1 MEPAQGASKPK
12 HTGILT
18 RGNLGVLV
26 GIMALAIMSRFD
38 SIISPSVAAIQASF
52 PHADPSTVESVVSI
66 GSSAAIVSALL
77 FGQLLTRMSFR
88 TAACISCLCV
98 ALGGLMPLVVHSS
111 VSQLLVFALVVGF
124 GVGIATTVL
133 PSLSARFFRGKQLAA
148 LMGLVLAVQDGSSM
162 LVLALGGVLAKGGWL
177 HNYWLYFLAL
187 PALVLVIFMVP
198 GVGAVEEES
207 EKAVRSEASSS
218 SQKSGQCWWATISC
232 ILIGFLSIFLVA
244 VLYNKLAVYIAKYG
258 LGSTS
263 AAGVALMFN
272 TGSSVV
278 IGLGINGIKRICR
291 QWTIPAAFLLMALG
305 ALLFLTTR
313 SFPLVC
319 LSAFLIGSG
328 SAINMATCPFFLSN
342 LTPHRRYPLVMGVF
356 SATTSL
362 GFTASTWVFKAFSS
376 AFGLDPVTGSFMGML
391 IIALLAAVMLSLV
404 RFQSCVES
412 RFIEQ

>member
-1 MEPAQGASKPK
+1 MEPAQGTSKSK
-12 HTGILT
+12 DTGVLA
-18 RGNLGVLV
+18 RRNLGVLV
-26 GIMALAIMSRFD
+26 GIMALAVMSRFD

-88 TAACISCLCV
+88 TAGCISCLCV
-98 ALGGLMPLVVHSS
+98 ALGGLMPLFVHSS
-111 VSQLLVFALVVGF
+111 VSQLLLFALVVGF

-133 PSLSARFFRGKQLAA
+133 PSLSARFFRGKKLAA

-162 LVLALGGVLAKGGWL
+162 LILALGGFLARGGWL

-207 EKAVRSEASSS
+207 EKALRSEASSS
-218 SQKSGQCWWATISC
+218 RKGGQCWWATISC

-244 VLYNKLAVYIAKYG
+244 VLYNKLAVYIGKYG
-258 LGSTS
+258 LGGTS
-263 AAGVALMFN
+263 AAGLALMFN

-278 IGLGINGIKRICR
+278 IGLSINGIKRVCR
-291 QWTIPAAFLLMALG
+291 QWTIPVAFLLMALG

-328 SAINMATCPFFLSN
+328 SAINMATCPFLLSN

-362 GFTASTWVFKAFSS
+362 GFTASTWVFKVFSRV
-376 AFGLDPVTGSFMGML
+376 FGLDPVTGSFMGML
-391 IIALLAAVMLSLV
+391 IIALLAAATLSLV

-412 RFIEQ
+412 RFIER

>member
-1 MEPAQGASKPK
+1 MEPAQDTSKPK
-12 HTGILT
+12 DTGILT
-18 RGNLGVLV
+18 RRNLGVLV

-77 FGQLLTRMSFR
+77 FGQLLTRMSFK

-98 ALGGLMPLVVHSS
+98 ALGGLMPLLVHSS
-111 VSQLLVFALVVGF
+111 VSQLLWFALVVGF

-133 PSLSARFFRGKQLAA
+133 PSLSARFFRGKRLAA

-162 LVLALGGVLAKGGWL
+162 LVLALGGLLAKGGWL

-187 PALVLVIFMVP
+187 PALVLVAFMVP

-207 EKAVRSEASSS
+207 PKAIGSEASPSRNDR
-218 SQKSGQCWWATISC
+218 QCWWAIISC

-258 LGSTS
+258 LGGTS

-291 QWTIPAAFLLMALG
+291 QWTIPVAFLLMALG

-319 LSAFLIGSG
+319 LSAFLVGSG
-328 SAINMATCPFFLSN
+328 SAINMATCPFLLSN
-342 LTPHRRYPLVMGVF
+342 LTQDRRYPLVMGVF

-362 GFTASTWVFKAFSS
+362 GFTASTWAFKAFSS
-376 AFGLDPVTGSFMGML
+376 AFGVDPVTGSFIGML
-391 IIALLAAVMLSLV
+391 IIALLAAVILSLV
-404 RFQSCVES
+404 RFQSRVES
-412 RFIEQ
+412 HFIER

>member
-1 MEPAQGASKPK
+1 MEPDPCASKSK
-12 HTGILT
+12 DTGILT
-18 RGNLGVLV
+18 RRNLGVLV

-77 FGQLLTRMSFR
+77 FGQLLTRMSFK
-88 TAACISCLCV
+88 TAACICCLCV
-98 ALGGLMPLVVHSS
+98 ALGGLLPLLVHSS
-111 VSQLLVFALVVGF
+111 VNQLLFFALVVGF

-187 PALVLVIFMVP
+187 PALVLVVFMVP

-207 EKAVRSEASSS
+207 EKATEPQTSPL
-218 SQKSGQCWWATISC
+218 QKGRQCWWATISC

-258 LGSTS
+258 LGGTS

-278 IGLGINGIKRICR
+278 IGLSINGIKRVCR
-291 QWTIPAAFLLMALG
+291 QWTIPVAFLLMALG
-305 ALLFLTTR
+305 ALFFLTTR
-313 SFPLVC
+313 SFTLVC
-319 LSAFLIGSG
+319 LSAFLVGSG
-328 SAINMATCPFFLSN
+328 SAINMATCPFLLSN

-362 GFTASTWVFKAFSS
+362 GFTASTWAFKAFSS

-391 IIALLAAVMLSLV
+391 IIALLAAVILSLV

>member
-1 MEPAQGASKPK
+1 MEPDPCASKPK
-12 HTGILT
+12 NTGILT
-18 RGNLGVLV
+18 RRNLGVLV
-26 GIMALAIMSRFD
+26 GIMSLAIMSRFD

-278 IGLGINGIKRICR
+278 VGLSINGIKRICR

>member
-1 MEPAQGASKPK
+1 MEPDPCASKPK
-12 HTGILT
+12 NTGILT
-18 RGNLGVLV
+18 RRNLGVLV

-77 FGQLLTRMSFR
+77 FGQLLTRMSFK
-88 TAACISCLCV
+88 TAACICCLCV
-98 ALGGLMPLVVHSS
+98 ALGGLLPLLVHSS
-111 VSQLLVFALVVGF
+111 VNQLLFFALVVGF

-207 EKAVRSEASSS
+207 EKATEPQTSPL
-218 SQKSGQCWWATISC
+218 QKGRQCWWATISC

-258 LGSTS
+258 LGGTS

-278 IGLGINGIKRICR
+278 IGLSINGIKRVCR
-291 QWTIPAAFLLMALG
+291 QWTIPVAFLLMALG

-313 SFPLVC
+313 SFTLVC
-319 LSAFLIGSG
+319 LSAFLVGSG
-328 SAINMATCPFFLSN
+328 SAINMATCPFLLSN

-362 GFTASTWVFKAFSS
+362 GFTASTWAFKAFSS

-391 IIALLAAVMLSLV
+391 IIALLAAVILSLV

>member
-1 MEPAQGASKPK
+1 MEPAQGTSKSK
-12 HTGILT
+12 DTGVLA
-18 RGNLGVLV
+18 RRNLGVLV
-26 GIMALAIMSRFD
+26 GIMALAVMSRFD
-38 SIISPSVAAIQASF
+38 SIISPSVATIQASF

-88 TAACISCLCV
+88 TAGCISCLCV
-98 ALGGLMPLVVHSS
+98 ALGGLMPLFVHSS
-111 VSQLLVFALVVGF
+111 VSQLLLFALVVGF

-133 PSLSARFFRGKQLAA
+133 PSLSARFFRGKKLAA

-162 LVLALGGVLAKGGWL
+162 LILALGGFLARGGWL

-207 EKAVRSEASSS
+207 EKALRSEASSS
-218 SQKSGQCWWATISC
+218 RKGGQCWWATISC

-244 VLYNKLAVYIAKYG
+244 VLYNKLAVYIGKYG
-258 LGSTS
+258 LGGTS
-263 AAGVALMFN
+263 AAGLALMFN

-278 IGLGINGIKRICR
+278 IGLSINGIKRVCR
-291 QWTIPAAFLLMALG
+291 QWTIPVAFLLMALG

-328 SAINMATCPFFLSN
+328 SAINMATCPFLLSN
-342 LTPHRRYPLVMGVF
+342 LTEHRRYPLVMGVF

-362 GFTASTWVFKAFSS
+362 GFTASTWAFKAFSL

-391 IIALLAAVMLSLV
+391 IIALLAAVILSLV

>member
-1 MEPAQGASKPK
+1 MEPDPCASKPK
-12 HTGILT
+12 NTGILT
-18 RGNLGVLV
+18 RRNLGVLV

-52 PHADPSTVESVVSI
+52 PHTDPSTVESVVSI
-66 GSSAAIVSALL
+66 GSSAAIVSALV

-88 TAACISCLCV
+88 IAACISCLCV

-111 VSQLLVFALVVGF
+111 VSQLLLFALVVGF

-133 PSLSARFFRGKQLAA
+133 PSLSARFFCGKQLAA

-177 HNYWLYFLAL
+177 HNYWLYSLAL

-207 EKAVRSEASSS
+207 GKVVGSKGLASR
-218 SQKSGQCWWATISC
+218 KSGQCWWATISC

-258 LGSTS
+258 LGGTS

-278 IGLGINGIKRICR
+278 IGLSINAIKRICR
-291 QWTIPAAFLLMALG
+291 QWTIPVAFLLMALG

-319 LSAFLIGSG
+319 LSAFLVGSG
-328 SAINMATCPFFLSN
+328 SAINMATCPFLLSN
-342 LTPHRRYPLVMGVF
+342 LTPHKRYPLVMGIF

-362 GFTASTWVFKAFSS
+362 GFTASTWAFKAFSS
-376 AFGLDPVTGSFMGML
+376 VFGLNPVTGSFIGML
-391 IIALLAAVMLSLV
+391 IIALLAAVILSLV

-412 RFIEQ
+412 RYIEQ

>member
-1 MEPAQGASKPK
+1 MEPDPCVSKPK

-52 PHADPSTVESVVSI
+52 PRADPSTVESVVSI

-111 VSQLLVFALVVGF
+111 VNQLLLFALVVGF

-133 PSLSARFFRGKQLAA
+133 PSLSARFFYGEQLAA

-218 SQKSGQCWWATISC
+218 KKSGQCWWATISC

-258 LGSTS
+258 LGGTS

-278 IGLGINGIKRICR
+278 IGLSINAIKRVCR
-291 QWTIPAAFLLMALG
+291 QWTIPVAFLLMALG

-328 SAINMATCPFFLSN
+328 SAINMATCPYYLSN
-342 LTPHRRYPLVMGVF
+342 LTEHKRYPLVMGVF
-356 SATTSL
+356 SAITSL
-362 GFTASTWVFKAFSS
+362 GFTASTWVFKAFSTV
-376 AFGLDPVTGSFMGML
+376 FGLDPVTGSFMGML
-391 IIALLAAVMLSLV
+391 IIALLASVMLSLV

>member
-1 MEPAQGASKPK
+1 MEPDPCASKPK
-12 HTGILT
+12 NIGILA
-18 RGNLGVLV
+18 RRNLGVLV

-52 PHADPSTVESVVSI
+52 PRADPSTVESVVSI

-77 FGQLLTRMSFR
+77 FGQLLTRMSFK

-111 VSQLLVFALVVGF
+111 VNQLLLFALVVGF

-133 PSLSARFFRGKQLAA
+133 PSLSARFFRGEQLAA

-162 LVLALGGVLAKGGWL
+162 LILALGGVLAKGGWL
-177 HNYWLYFLAL
+177 HNYWLSFLAL

-207 EKAVRSEASSS
+207 EKAVRSEALSSR
-218 SQKSGQCWWATISC
+218 KSGQCWWATISC

-258 LGSTS
+258 LGGTS

-278 IGLGINGIKRICR
+278 IGLSINGIKRICR
-291 QWTIPAAFLLMALG
+291 QWTIPVAFLLMALG

-328 SAINMATCPFFLSN
+328 SAINMATCPYCLSN
-342 LTPHRRYPLVMGVF
+342 LTEHKRYPLVMGVF

-362 GFTASTWVFKAFSS
+362 GFTASTWVFKALST

-391 IIALLAAVMLSLV
+391 IIALLAAVILSLV

-412 RFIEQ
+412 RFIER

>member
-1 MEPAQGASKPK
+1 MEPDPCASKPK
-12 HTGILT
+12 NTGILT
-18 RGNLGVLV
+18 RRNLGVLV

-52 PHADPSTVESVVSI
+52 PHTDPSTVESVVSI
-66 GSSAAIVSALL
+66 GSSAAIVSALV

-88 TAACISCLCV
+88 IAACISCLCV

-111 VSQLLVFALVVGF
+111 VSQLLLFALVVGF

-133 PSLSARFFRGKQLAA
+133 PSLSARFFCGKQLAA

-218 SQKSGQCWWATISC
+218 QKSGQCWWATISC

-258 LGSTS
+258 LGGTS

-278 IGLGINGIKRICR
+278 IGLSINAIKRICR
-291 QWTIPAAFLLMALG
+291 QWTIPVAFLLMALG

-319 LSAFLIGSG
+319 LSAFLVGSG
-328 SAINMATCPFFLSN
+328 SAINMATCPFLLSN
-342 LTPHRRYPLVMGVF
+342 LTPHKRYPLVMGIF

-362 GFTASTWVFKAFSS
+362 GFTASTWAFKAFSS
-376 AFGLDPVTGSFMGML
+376 VFGLNPVTGSFIGML
-391 IIALLAAVMLSLV
+391 IIALLAAVILSLV

-412 RFIEQ
+412 RYIEQ

>member
-1 MEPAQGASKPK
+1 MEPAQGTSKPK
-12 HTGILT
+12 NTGILT
-18 RGNLGVLV
+18 RRNLGVLV
-26 GIMALAIMSRFD
+26 GIMSLAIMSRFD

-52 PHADPSTVESVVSI
+52 PHTDPSTVESVVSI

-77 FGQLLTRMSFR
+77 FGQLLTRMSFK

-98 ALGGLMPLVVHSS
+98 ALGGLMPLFVHSN
-111 VSQLLVFALVVGF
+111 VNQLLLFALVVGF

-133 PSLSARFFRGKQLAA
+133 PSLSARFFCGKQLAA

-207 EKAVRSEASSS
+207 EKAVRSEASSPK
-218 SQKSGQCWWATISC
+218 KSGQCWWATISC

-258 LGSTS
+258 LGGTS

-278 IGLGINGIKRICR
+278 IGLSINGIKRICR
-291 QWTIPAAFLLMALG
+291 QWTIPVAFLLMALG

-328 SAINMATCPFFLSN
+328 SAINMATCPYYLSN
-342 LTPHRRYPLVMGVF
+342 LTEHKRYPLVMGVF

-362 GFTASTWVFKAFSS
+362 GFTASTWVFKAFST

-391 IIALLAAVMLSLV
+391 IIAVLAAVILSLV

-412 RFIEQ
+412 RFIER

>member
-1 MEPAQGASKPK
+1 MEPAPCTSKPK

-18 RGNLGVLV
+18 RRNLGVLV

-52 PHADPSTVESVVSI
+52 PHTDPSTVESVVSI

-88 TAACISCLCV
+88 IAACISCLCV

-111 VSQLLVFALVVGF
+111 VSQLLLFALVVGF

-133 PSLSARFFRGKQLAA
+133 PSLSARFFCGKQLAA

-207 EKAVRSEASSS
+207 GKVVGSKVSSS
-218 SQKSGQCWWATISC
+218 RKNGQCWWATISC

-258 LGSTS
+258 LGGTS

-328 SAINMATCPFFLSN
+328 SAINMATCPFYLSN
-342 LTPHRRYPLVMGVF
+342 LTEHKRYPLVMGVF

>member
-1 MEPAQGASKPK
+1 MEPDPCASKPK
-12 HTGILT
+12 NTGILA
-18 RGNLGVLV
+18 RRNLGVLV

-98 ALGGLMPLVVHSS
+98 ALGGLMPLVVHDS
-111 VSQLLVFALVVGF
+111 VSQLLLFALVVGF

-328 SAINMATCPFFLSN
+328 SAINMATCPFLLSN

-362 GFTASTWVFKAFSS
+362 GFTASTWAFKAFSS
-376 AFGLDPVTGSFMGML
+376 VFGLDPVTGSFIGML
-391 IIALLAAVMLSLV
+391 IIALLAAVMLALV

-412 RFIEQ
+412 RYVEQ

>member
-1 MEPAQGASKPK
+1 MEPDPCASKSK
-12 HTGILT
+12 DTGILT
-18 RGNLGVLV
+18 RRNLGILV

-52 PHADPSTVESVVSI
+52 PRADPSTVESVVSI

-98 ALGGLMPLVVHSS
+98 ALGGLMPLLVHSS
-111 VSQLLVFALVVGF
+111 VSQLLLFALVVGF

-207 EKAVRSEASSS
+207 EKATEPQTSP
-218 SQKSGQCWWATISC
+218 SQKGRQCWWATISC

-258 LGSTS
+258 LGGTS

-278 IGLGINGIKRICR
+278 IGLSINGIKRVCR
-291 QWTIPAAFLLMALG
+291 QWTIPVAFLLMALG

-313 SFPLVC
+313 SFTLVC
-319 LSAFLIGSG
+319 LSAFLVGSG
-328 SAINMATCPFFLSN
+328 SAINMATCPFLLSN

-362 GFTASTWVFKAFSS
+362 GFTASTWAFKAFSS

-391 IIALLAAVMLSLV
+391 IIALLAAVILSLV

>member
-1 MEPAQGASKPK
+1 MEPDPCASKSK
-12 HTGILT
+12 DTGILT
-18 RGNLGVLV
+18 RRNLGVLV

-52 PHADPSTVESVVSI
+52 PRADPSTVESVVSI

-98 ALGGLMPLVVHSS
+98 ALGGLMPLVVHSN
-111 VSQLLVFALVVGF
+111 VNQLLLFALVVGF

-133 PSLSARFFRGKQLAA
+133 PSLSARFFRGEQLAA

-218 SQKSGQCWWATISC
+218 KKSGQCWWATISC

-258 LGSTS
+258 LGGTS

-278 IGLGINGIKRICR
+278 IGLSINGIKRVCR
-291 QWTIPAAFLLMALG
+291 QWTIPVAFLLMALG

-313 SFPLVC
+313 LFPLVC

-328 SAINMATCPFFLSN
+328 SAINMATCPYYLSN
-342 LTPHRRYPLVMGVF
+342 LTEHKRYPLVMGVF

-362 GFTASTWVFKAFSS
+362 GFTASTWVFKAFSTV
-376 AFGLDPVTGSFMGML
+376 FGLDPVTGSFMGML
-391 IIALLAAVMLSLV
+391 IIALLAAVILSLV

-412 RFIEQ
+412 RFIER

>member
-1 MEPAQGASKPK
+1 MEPDPCASKPK
-12 HTGILT
+12 NTGILT
-18 RGNLGVLV
+18 RRNLGVLV

-52 PHADPSTVESVVSI
+52 PRADPSTVESVVSI

-98 ALGGLMPLVVHSS
+98 ALGGLMPLLVHSS
-111 VSQLLVFALVVGF
+111 VSQLLLFALVVGF

-187 PALVLVIFMVP
+187 PALVLVVFMVP

-207 EKAVRSEASSS
+207 EKATEPQTAPL
-218 SQKSGQCWWATISC
+218 QKGRQCWWATISC

-258 LGSTS
+258 LGGTS

-278 IGLGINGIKRICR
+278 IGLSINGIKRVCR
-291 QWTIPAAFLLMALG
+291 QWTIPVAFLLMALG

-313 SFPLVC
+313 SFTLVC
-319 LSAFLIGSG
+319 LSAFLVGSG
-328 SAINMATCPFFLSN
+328 SAINMATCPFLLSN

-362 GFTASTWVFKAFSS
+362 GFTASTWAFKAFST
-376 AFGLDPVTGSFMGML
+376 AFGLNPVTGSFIGML
-391 IIALLAAVMLSLV
+391 IIALLAAVILSLV

>member
-1 MEPAQGASKPK
+1 MEPDPCASKPK
-12 HTGILT
+12 NTGILT
-18 RGNLGVLV
+18 RRNLGVLV
-26 GIMALAIMSRFD
+26 GIMSLAIMSRFD
-38 SIISPSVAAIQASF
+38 SIISPSVAAIQTSF
-52 PHADPSTVESVVSI
+52 PRADPSTVESVVSI

-111 VSQLLVFALVVGF
+111 VNQLLLFALVVGF

-133 PSLSARFFRGKQLAA
+133 PSLSARFFRGEQLAA

-218 SQKSGQCWWATISC
+218 KKSGQCWWATISC

-258 LGSTS
+258 LGGTG

-278 IGLGINGIKRICR
+278 IGLSINGIKRVCR
-291 QWTIPAAFLLMALG
+291 QWTIPVAFLLMALG

-391 IIALLAAVMLSLV
+391 IIALLAAVILSLV

-412 RFIEQ
+412 RFIER

>member
-1 MEPAQGASKPK
+1 MEPAPCTSKPK
-12 HTGILT
+12 DTGILT
-18 RGNLGVLV
+18 RRNLGVLV

-52 PHADPSTVESVVSI
+52 PHTDPSTVESVVSI
-66 GSSAAIVSALL
+66 GSSAAIVSALV

-88 TAACISCLCV
+88 TAGCISCLCV

-111 VSQLLVFALVVGF
+111 VSQLLLFALVVGF

-133 PSLSARFFRGKQLAA
+133 PSLSARFFRGKRLAA

-162 LVLALGGVLAKGGWL
+162 LILALGGFLARGGWL

-187 PALVLVIFMVP
+187 PALALVILMVP

-218 SQKSGQCWWATISC
+218 PKGGQCWWATISC

-244 VLYNKLAVYIAKYG
+244 VLYNKLAVYIGKYG
-258 LGSTS
+258 LGGTS
-263 AAGVALMFN
+263 AAGLALMFN

-278 IGLGINGIKRICR
+278 IGLSINGIKRVCR
-291 QWTIPAAFLLMALG
+291 QWTIPVAFLLMALG

-319 LSAFLIGSG
+319 LSAFLVGSG
-328 SAINMATCPFFLSN
+328 SAINMATCPFLLSN
-342 LTPHRRYPLVMGVF
+342 LTPRKRYPLVMGIF

-362 GFTASTWVFKAFSS
+362 GFTASTWAFKAFSS
-376 AFGLDPVTGSFMGML
+376 VFGLDPVTGSFIGML
-391 IIALLAAVMLSLV
+391 IIALLAAVILSLV

-412 RFIEQ
+412 RFIER

>member
-1 MEPAQGASKPK
+1 MEPEPCASKSK
-12 HTGILT
+12 DTGILT
-18 RGNLGVLV
+18 RRNLGVLV

-52 PHADPSTVESVVSI
+52 PRADPSTVESVVSI

-77 FGQLLTRMSFR
+77 FGQLLTRMSFK
-88 TAACISCLCV
+88 TAACICCLCV
-98 ALGGLMPLVVHSS
+98 ALGGLLPLLVHSS
-111 VSQLLVFALVVGF
+111 VNQLLFFALVVGF

-162 LVLALGGVLAKGGWL
+162 LVLALGGILAKGGWL

-187 PALVLVIFMVP
+187 PALFLVIFMVP

-207 EKAVRSEASSS
+207 EKAVGSEALP
-218 SQKSGQCWWATISC
+218 SQKGRQCWWATISC

-258 LGSTS
+258 LGGTS

-278 IGLGINGIKRICR
+278 IGLSINGIKRVCQ
-291 QWTIPAAFLLMALG
+291 QWTIPVAFLLMALG
-305 ALLFLTTR
+305 ALLFLATR

-319 LSAFLIGSG
+319 LSAFLVGSG
-328 SAINMATCPFFLSN
+328 SAINMATCPFLLSN

-362 GFTASTWVFKAFSS
+362 GFTASTWAFKAFSA
-376 AFGLDPVTGSFMGML
+376 AFGLDPVTGSFIGMM
-391 IIALLAAVMLSLV
+391 IIALLAAVILSVV

>member
-328 SAINMATCPFFLSN
+328 SAINMATCPFLLSN

>member
-1 MEPAQGASKPK
+1 MEPDPCASKPK
-12 HTGILT
+12 NTGILT
-18 RGNLGVLV
+18 RRNLEVLV

-52 PHADPSTVESVVSI
+52 PRADPSTVESVVSI

-98 ALGGLMPLVVHSS
+98 ALGGLMPLVVHDS
-111 VSQLLVFALVVGF
+111 VNQLLLFALVVGF

-133 PSLSARFFRGKQLAA
+133 PSLSARFFRGEQLAA

-162 LVLALGGVLAKGGWL
+162 LVLALGGFLAKGGWL

-207 EKAVRSEASSS
+207 EKAVRSEALSSR
-218 SQKSGQCWWATISC
+218 KSGQCWWATISC

-258 LGSTS
+258 LGGTS

-278 IGLGINGIKRICR
+278 IGLSINGIKRVCR
-291 QWTIPAAFLLMALG
+291 QWTIPVAFLLMALG

-328 SAINMATCPFFLSN
+328 SAINMATCPYYLSN
-342 LTPHRRYPLVMGVF
+342 LTEHKRYPLVMGVF

-362 GFTASTWVFKAFSS
+362 GFTASTWVFKAFSTV
-376 AFGLDPVTGSFMGML
+376 FGLDPVTGSFMGML
-391 IIALLAAVMLSLV
+391 IIALLAAVILSLV

-412 RFIEQ
+412 RFIER

>member
-1 MEPAQGASKPK
+1 MEPDPCASKSK
-12 HTGILT
+12 DTGILT
-18 RGNLGVLV
+18 RRNLGILV

-38 SIISPSVAAIQASF
+38 SVISPSVAAIQASF
-52 PHADPSTVESVVSI
+52 PRADPSTVESVVSI

-98 ALGGLMPLVVHSS
+98 ALGGLMPLLVHSS
-111 VSQLLVFALVVGF
+111 VSQLLLFALVVGF

-187 PALVLVIFMVP
+187 PALVLVVFMVP

-207 EKAVRSEASSS
+207 EKAAEPQTSPL
-218 SQKSGQCWWATISC
+218 QKGRQCWWATISC

-258 LGSTS
+258 LGGTS

-278 IGLGINGIKRICR
+278 IGLSINGIKRVCR
-291 QWTIPAAFLLMALG
+291 QWTIPVAFLLMALG

-313 SFPLVC
+313 SFTLVC
-319 LSAFLIGSG
+319 LSAFLVGSG
-328 SAINMATCPFFLSN
+328 SAINMATCPFLLSN

-362 GFTASTWVFKAFSS
+362 GFTASTWAFKAFST
-376 AFGLDPVTGSFMGML
+376 AFGLNPVTGSFIGML
-391 IIALLAAVMLSLV
+391 IIALLAAVILSLV

>member
-1 MEPAQGASKPK
+1 
-12 HTGILT
+12 
-18 RGNLGVLV
+18 
-26 GIMALAIMSRFD
+26 
-38 SIISPSVAAIQASF
+38 
-52 PHADPSTVESVVSI
+52 
-66 GSSAAIVSALL
+66 
-77 FGQLLTRMSFR
+77 
-88 TAACISCLCV
+88 
-98 ALGGLMPLVVHSS
+98 
-111 VSQLLVFALVVGF
+111 
-124 GVGIATTVL
+124 
-133 PSLSARFFRGKQLAA
+133 
-148 LMGLVLAVQDGSSM
+148 M

-207 EKAVRSEASSS
+207 EKAVGSEALP
-218 SQKSGQCWWATISC
+218 SQKGRQCWWATISC

-258 LGSTS
+258 LGGTS

-278 IGLGINGIKRICR
+278 IGLSINGIKRVCQ
-291 QWTIPAAFLLMALG
+291 QWTIPVAFLLMALG
-305 ALLFLTTR
+305 ALLFLATR

-319 LSAFLIGSG
+319 LSAFLVGSG
-328 SAINMATCPFFLSN
+328 SAINMATCPFLLSN

-362 GFTASTWVFKAFSS
+362 GFTASTWAFKAFSA
-376 AFGLDPVTGSFMGML
+376 AFGLDPVTGGFIGMM
-391 IIALLAAVMLSLV
+391 IIALLAAVILSVV

>member
-1 MEPAQGASKPK
+1 MEPDPCASKPK
-12 HTGILT
+12 NTGILT
-18 RGNLGVLV
+18 RRNLGVLV

-52 PHADPSTVESVVSI
+52 PHTDPSTVESVVSI

-88 TAACISCLCV
+88 IAACISCLCV

-111 VSQLLVFALVVGF
+111 VSQLLLFALVVGF

-133 PSLSARFFRGKQLAA
+133 PSLSARFFCGKQLAA

-207 EKAVRSEASSS
+207 GKVVGSKVSSS
-218 SQKSGQCWWATISC
+218 RKSGQCWWATISC

-258 LGSTS
+258 LGGTS

-278 IGLGINGIKRICR
+278 IGLSINAVKRICR
-291 QWTIPAAFLLMALG
+291 QWTIPVAFLLMALG

-319 LSAFLIGSG
+319 LSAFLVGSG
-328 SAINMATCPFFLSN
+328 SAINMATCPFLLSN
-342 LTPHRRYPLVMGVF
+342 LTPHKRYPLVMGIF

-362 GFTASTWVFKAFSS
+362 GFTASTWAFKAFSS
-376 AFGLDPVTGSFMGML
+376 VFGLNPVTGSFIGML
-391 IIALLAAVMLSLV
+391 IIALLAAVILSLV

-412 RFIEQ
+412 RYIEQ

>member
-52 PHADPSTVESVVSI
+52 PRADPSTVESVVSI

-133 PSLSARFFRGKQLAA
+133 PSLSARFFRGEQLAA

-218 SQKSGQCWWATISC
+218 QKSGQCWWATISC

-278 IGLGINGIKRICR
+278 VGLSINGIKRVCR
-291 QWTIPAAFLLMALG
+291 QWTIPVAFLLMALG

-328 SAINMATCPFFLSN
+328 SAINMATCPFYLSN
-342 LTPHRRYPLVMGVF
+342 LTEHKRYPLVMGVF

-362 GFTASTWVFKAFSS
+362 GFTASTWVFKAFSTV
-376 AFGLDPVTGSFMGML
+376 FGLDPVTGSFMGML
-391 IIALLAAVMLSLV
+391 IIALLAAVILSLV

-412 RFIEQ
+412 RFIER

>member
-1 MEPAQGASKPK
+1 MEPDPCASKSND
-12 HTGILT
+12 TGILS
-18 RGNLGVLV
+18 RQNLGILV

-38 SIISPSVAAIQASF
+38 SIIFPSVAAIQASF
-52 PHADPSTVESVVSI
+52 PRTDPSTVESVVSI

-77 FGQLLTRMSFR
+77 FGHLLTRMSFR
-88 TAACISCLCV
+88 TAGCISCLCV
-98 ALGGLMPLVVHSS
+98 ALGGLMPLFVHSS
-111 VSQLLVFALVVGF
+111 VGQLLLFALIVGF

-133 PSLSARFFRGKQLAA
+133 PSLSARFFRGEQLAA

-198 GVGAVEEES
+198 GVDAVEEES

-218 SQKSGQCWWATISC
+218 KKSGQCWWATISC

-258 LGSTS
+258 LGGTS

-278 IGLGINGIKRICR
+278 IGLSINGIKRVCQ
-291 QWTIPAAFLLMALG
+291 QWTIPVAFLLMALG

-328 SAINMATCPFFLSN
+328 SAINMATCPYYLSN
-342 LTPHRRYPLVMGVF
+342 LTEHKRYPLVMGVF

-362 GFTASTWVFKAFSS
+362 GFTASTWVFKAFSTV
-376 AFGLDPVTGSFMGML
+376 FGLDPVTGSFMGML
-391 IIALLAAVMLSLV
+391 IIALLAAVILSLV

-412 RFIEQ
+412 RFIER

>member
-1 MEPAQGASKPK
+1 MEPEPCASKSK
-12 HTGILT
+12 DTGILT
-18 RGNLGVLV
+18 RRNLGILV

-52 PHADPSTVESVVSI
+52 PRADPSTVESVVSI

-98 ALGGLMPLVVHSS
+98 ALGGLMPLLVHSS
-111 VSQLLVFALVVGF
+111 VSQLLLFALVVGF

-187 PALVLVIFMVP
+187 PALVLVVFMVP

-207 EKAVRSEASSS
+207 EKATEPQTAP
-218 SQKSGQCWWATISC
+218 SQKGRQCWWATISC

-258 LGSTS
+258 LGGTS

-278 IGLGINGIKRICR
+278 IGLSINGIKRVCR
-291 QWTIPAAFLLMALG
+291 QWTIPVAFLLMALG

-313 SFPLVC
+313 SFTLVC
-319 LSAFLIGSG
+319 LSAFLVGSG
-328 SAINMATCPFFLSN
+328 SAINMATCPFLLSN

-362 GFTASTWVFKAFSS
+362 GFTASTWAFKAFST
-376 AFGLDPVTGSFMGML
+376 AFGLNPVTGSFIGML
-391 IIALLAAVMLSLV
+391 IIALLAAVILSLV

>member
-1 MEPAQGASKPK
+1 MEPAPCTSKPK

-18 RGNLGVLV
+18 RRNLGVLV

-52 PHADPSTVESVVSI
+52 PHTDPSTVESVVSI

-88 TAACISCLCV
+88 IAACISCLCV

-111 VSQLLVFALVVGF
+111 VSQLLLFALVVGF

-133 PSLSARFFRGKQLAA
+133 PSLSARFFCGKQLAA

-207 EKAVRSEASSS
+207 GKVVGSKVSSS
-218 SQKSGQCWWATISC
+218 RKNGQCWWATISC

-258 LGSTS
+258 LGGTS

-278 IGLGINGIKRICR
+278 IGLSINAIKRICR
-291 QWTIPAAFLLMALG
+291 QWTIPVAFLLMALG

-319 LSAFLIGSG
+319 LSAFLVGSG
-328 SAINMATCPFFLSN
+328 SAINMATCPFLLSN
-342 LTPHRRYPLVMGVF
+342 LTPRKRYPLVMGIF

-362 GFTASTWVFKAFSS
+362 GFTASTWAFKAFSS
-376 AFGLDPVTGSFMGML
+376 VFGLNPVTGSFMGML
-391 IIALLAAVMLSLV
+391 IIALLAAVILSLV

-412 RFIEQ
+412 RYIEQ

>member
-18 RGNLGVLV
+18 RGNLGVLA

-52 PHADPSTVESVVSI
+52 PRADPSTVESVVSI

-98 ALGGLMPLVVHSS
+98 ALGGLMPLVVHSN
-111 VSQLLVFALVVGF
+111 VNQLLLFALVVGF

-133 PSLSARFFRGKQLAA
+133 PSLSARFFRGEQLAA

-218 SQKSGQCWWATISC
+218 KKSGQCWWATISC

-258 LGSTS
+258 LGGTS

-278 IGLGINGIKRICR
+278 IGLSINGIKRVCR
-291 QWTIPAAFLLMALG
+291 QWTIPVAFLLMALG

-328 SAINMATCPFFLSN
+328 SAINMATCPYYLSN
-342 LTPHRRYPLVMGVF
+342 LTEHKRYPLVMGVF

-362 GFTASTWVFKAFSS
+362 GFTASTWVFKAFSTV
-376 AFGLDPVTGSFMGML
+376 FGLDPVTGSFMGML
-391 IIALLAAVMLSLV
+391 IIALLAAVILSLV

-412 RFIEQ
+412 RFIE

>member
-1 MEPAQGASKPK
+1 MEPDPCASKPK
-12 HTGILT
+12 NTGILT
-18 RGNLGVLV
+18 RRNLGVLV
-26 GIMALAIMSRFD
+26 GIMSLAIMSRFD

-52 PHADPSTVESVVSI
+52 PRADPSTVESVVSI

-111 VSQLLVFALVVGF
+111 VNQLLLFALVVGF

-133 PSLSARFFRGKQLAA
+133 PSLSARFFRGEQLAA

-207 EKAVRSEASSS
+207 EKAVRSEALSSR
-218 SQKSGQCWWATISC
+218 KSGQCWWATISC

-244 VLYNKLAVYIAKYG
+244 VLYNKLAVYMAKYG
-258 LGSTS
+258 LGGTS

-328 SAINMATCPFFLSN
+328 SAINMATCPYYLSN
-342 LTPHRRYPLVMGVF
+342 LTEHKRYPLVMGVF

-362 GFTASTWVFKAFSS
+362 GFTASTWVFKAFSTV
-376 AFGLDPVTGSFMGML
+376 FGLDPVTGSFMGML
-391 IIALLAAVMLSLV
+391 IIALLAAVILSLV

-412 RFIEQ
+412 RFIER

>member
-1 MEPAQGASKPK
+1 M
-12 HTGILT
+12 T
-18 RGNLGVLV
+18 RQNLGVLV

-77 FGQLLTRMSFR
+77 FGQLLTRMSFK

-98 ALGGLMPLVVHSS
+98 ALGGLMPLLVHSS
-111 VSQLLVFALVVGF
+111 VSQLLLFALVVGF

-207 EKAVRSEASSS
+207 EKATEAQVSP
-218 SQKSGQCWWATISC
+218 SQKGRQCWWATISC

-258 LGSTS
+258 LGGTS
-263 AAGVALMFN
+263 ATGVALMFN

-278 IGLGINGIKRICR
+278 IGLSINGIKRVCR
-291 QWTIPAAFLLMALG
+291 QWTIPVAFLLMALG

-313 SFPLVC
+313 SFLLVC
-319 LSAFLIGSG
+319 LSAFLVGSG
-328 SAINMATCPFFLSN
+328 SAINMATCPFLLSN

-362 GFTASTWVFKAFSS
+362 GFTASTWAFKAFST
-376 AFGLDPVTGSFMGML
+376 AFGLNPVTGSFIGML
-391 IIALLAAVMLSLV
+391 IIALLAAVILSLV

>member
-1 MEPAQGASKPK
+1 MEPDPCASKPK
-12 HTGILT
+12 NTGILA
-18 RGNLGVLV
+18 RRNLGVLV

-52 PHADPSTVESVVSI
+52 PHTDPSTVESVVSI

-88 TAACISCLCV
+88 IAACISCLCV

-207 EKAVRSEASSS
+207 GKVVGSKVSSS
-218 SQKSGQCWWATISC
+218 RKNGQCWWATISC

-258 LGSTS
+258 LGGTS

-278 IGLGINGIKRICR
+278 IGLSINAIKRICR
-291 QWTIPAAFLLMALG
+291 QWTIPVAFLLMALG

-319 LSAFLIGSG
+319 LSAFLVGSG
-328 SAINMATCPFFLSN
+328 SAINMATCPFLLSN
-342 LTPHRRYPLVMGVF
+342 LTPRKRYPLVMGIF

-362 GFTASTWVFKAFSS
+362 GFTASTWAFKAFSS
-376 AFGLDPVTGSFMGML
+376 VFGLNPVTGSFMGML
-391 IIALLAAVMLSLV
+391 IIALLAAVILSLV

-412 RFIEQ
+412 RYIEQ

>member
-1 MEPAQGASKPK
+1 MEPAQGTSKSK
-12 HTGILT
+12 DTGVLA
-18 RGNLGVLV
+18 RRNLGVLV
-26 GIMALAIMSRFD
+26 GIMALAVMSRFD
-38 SIISPSVAAIQASF
+38 SIISPSVATIQASF

-88 TAACISCLCV
+88 TAGCISCLCV
-98 ALGGLMPLVVHSS
+98 ALGGLMPLFVHSS
-111 VSQLLVFALVVGF
+111 VSQLLLFALVVGF

-162 LVLALGGVLAKGGWL
+162 LILALGGFLARGGWL

-207 EKAVRSEASSS
+207 EKALRSEASSS
-218 SQKSGQCWWATISC
+218 RKGGQCWWATISC

-244 VLYNKLAVYIAKYG
+244 VLYNKLAVYIGKYG
-258 LGSTS
+258 LGGTS
-263 AAGVALMFN
+263 AAGLALMFN

-278 IGLGINGIKRICR
+278 IGLSINGIKRVCR
-291 QWTIPAAFLLMALG
+291 QWTIPVAFLLMALG

-328 SAINMATCPFFLSN
+328 SAINMATCPFLLSN
-342 LTPHRRYPLVMGVF
+342 LTEHRRYPLVMGVF

-362 GFTASTWVFKAFSS
+362 GFTASTWVFKVFSRV
-376 AFGLDPVTGSFMGML
+376 FGLDPVTGSFMGML
-391 IIALLAAVMLSLV
+391 IIALLAAATLSLV

-412 RFIEQ
+412 RFIER

>member
-1 MEPAQGASKPK
+1 MEPAQGTSKSK
-12 HTGILT
+12 DTGVLA
-18 RGNLGVLV
+18 RRNLGVLV
-26 GIMALAIMSRFD
+26 GIMALAVMSRFD
-38 SIISPSVAAIQASF
+38 SIISPSVATIQASF

-88 TAACISCLCV
+88 TAGCISCLCV
-98 ALGGLMPLVVHSS
+98 ALGGLMPLFVHSS
-111 VSQLLVFALVVGF
+111 VSQLLLFALVVGF

-133 PSLSARFFRGKQLAA
+133 PSLSARFFRGKKLAA

-162 LVLALGGVLAKGGWL
+162 LILALGGFLARGGWL

-207 EKAVRSEASSS
+207 EKALRSEASSS
-218 SQKSGQCWWATISC
+218 RKGGQCWWATISC

-244 VLYNKLAVYIAKYG
+244 VLYNKLAVYIGKYG
-258 LGSTS
+258 LGGTS
-263 AAGVALMFN
+263 AAGLALMFN

-278 IGLGINGIKRICR
+278 IGLSINGIKRVCR
-291 QWTIPAAFLLMALG
+291 QWTIPVAFLLMALG

-328 SAINMATCPFFLSN
+328 SAINMATCPFLLSN
-342 LTPHRRYPLVMGVF
+342 LTPHRRYPLVMGLF

-362 GFTASTWVFKAFSS
+362 GFTASTWAFKAFSKM
-376 AFGLDPVTGSFMGML
+376 FGLDPVTGSFIGML
-391 IIALLAAVMLSLV
+391 IIALLAAVMLALV

-412 RFIEQ
+412 RYIEQ

>member
-1 MEPAQGASKPK
+1 MEPDPCASKSK
-12 HTGILT
+12 DTGILT
-18 RGNLGVLV
+18 RRNLGVLV

-52 PHADPSTVESVVSI
+52 PRADPSTVESVVSI

-77 FGQLLTRMSFR
+77 SGQLLTRMSFR

-98 ALGGLMPLVVHSS
+98 ALGGLMPLLVHSS
-111 VSQLLVFALVVGF
+111 VSQLLLFALVVGF

-177 HNYWLYFLAL
+177 HNYWLYSLAL

-207 EKAVRSEASSS
+207 EKATEPQTSPL
-218 SQKSGQCWWATISC
+218 QKGRQCWWATISC

-258 LGSTS
+258 LGGTS

-278 IGLGINGIKRICR
+278 IGLSINGIKRVCR
-291 QWTIPAAFLLMALG
+291 QWTIPVAFLLMALG

-313 SFPLVC
+313 SFTLVC
-319 LSAFLIGSG
+319 LSAFMVGSG
-328 SAINMATCPFFLSN
+328 SAINMATCPFLLSN

-362 GFTASTWVFKAFSS
+362 GFTASTWAFKAFSS

-391 IIALLAAVMLSLV
+391 IIALLAAVILSLV

>member
-1 MEPAQGASKPK
+1 MEPDPCASKPK
-12 HTGILT
+12 NTGILA
-18 RGNLGVLV
+18 RRNLGVLV

-52 PHADPSTVESVVSI
+52 PCADPSTVESVVSI

-111 VSQLLVFALVVGF
+111 VNQLLLFALVVGF

-133 PSLSARFFRGKQLAA
+133 PSLSARFFRGEQLAA

-207 EKAVRSEASSS
+207 EKAVRSEALSSR
-218 SQKSGQCWWATISC
+218 KSGQCWWATISC

-258 LGSTS
+258 LGGTS

-278 IGLGINGIKRICR
+278 IGLSINGIKRICR
-291 QWTIPAAFLLMALG
+291 QWTIPVAFLLMALG

-328 SAINMATCPFFLSN
+328 SAINMATCPFYLSN
-342 LTPHRRYPLVMGVF
+342 LTEHKRYPLVMGVF

-362 GFTASTWVFKAFSS
+362 GFTASTWVFKAFST

-391 IIALLAAVMLSLV
+391 IIALLAAVILSLV

-412 RFIEQ
+412 RFIER

>member
-1 MEPAQGASKPK
+1 MEPDPCASKPK
-12 HTGILT
+12 NIGILA
-18 RGNLGVLV
+18 RRNLGVLV

-52 PHADPSTVESVVSI
+52 PHTDPSTVESVVSI

-88 TAACISCLCV
+88 IAACISCLCV

-111 VSQLLVFALVVGF
+111 VSQLLLFALVVGF

-133 PSLSARFFRGKQLAA
+133 PSLSARFFCGKQLAA

-198 GVGAVEEES
+198 GVGAVEEELGKVVGS
-207 EKAVRSEASSS
+207 KVSSS
-218 SQKSGQCWWATISC
+218 RKSGQCWWATISC

-258 LGSTS
+258 LGGTS

-291 QWTIPAAFLLMALG
+291 QWTIPVAFLLMALG

-319 LSAFLIGSG
+319 LSAFLVGSG
-328 SAINMATCPFFLSN
+328 SAINMATCPFLLSN
-342 LTPHRRYPLVMGVF
+342 LTPHKRYPLVMGIF

-362 GFTASTWVFKAFSS
+362 GFTASTWAFKAFSS
-376 AFGLDPVTGSFMGML
+376 VFGLNPVTGSFMGML
-391 IIALLAAVMLSLV
+391 IIALLAAVILSLV

-412 RFIEQ
+412 RYIEQ